1 MNLIGRV
8 ALVTGGSRGI
18 GRATALQLAKRG
30 ADVALLY
37 LKDADSAEQVVTEI
51 ESLGRR
57 GVAVRGDV
65 AERDT
70 FERLRDEL
78 TSSFGQVDIL
88 INNAGAI
95 LQPPAWDASGGDV
108 TARTININLL
118 SVINA
123 IEVFAPPMVR
133 SGWGRIVNITT
144 TYSFNG
150 SAPVLAYTA
159 AKAGVNAVT
168 TAMAAELGPSG
179 VLVNAV
185 APGNVDTDM
194 TRAAG
199 KDVVDWAVGTT
210 PVGRLGAPEEIAE
223 SVGFLV
229 ESDFICGHVLVVDGG
244 QLLRI

>member
-18 GRATALQLAKRG
+18 GRATALRLAERG
-30 ADVALLY
+30 ADVAVLY
-37 LKDADSAEQVVTEI
+37 LNNADNAEQVVAEI

-57 GVAVRGDV
+57 SVAIQGNV
-65 AERDT
+65 ADHGT
-70 FERLRDEL
+70 FERLRDDL

-95 LQPPAWDASGGDV
+95 LQPSGWDASERDV
-108 TARTININLL
+108 AARTIDVNLL

-123 IEVFAPPMVR
+123 IEVLAPPMVR

-150 SAPVLAYTA
+150 SPSVLAYTA

-168 TAMAAELGPSG
+168 TAMAAELAPHG

-185 APGNVDTDM
+185 APGNIDTDM

-199 KDVVDWAVGTT
+199 EDVIDWAVGTT
-210 PVGRLGAPEEIAE
+210 PVGRLGASEEVAD
-223 SVGFLV
+223 SVSFLV
-229 ESDFICGHVLVVDGG
+229 ESDFICGHILVVDGG